1 MHWNDQHLK
10 MPHISPLQARW
21 NLLQQLMVQFE
32 DPGNVAH
39 QFQLATMGHMTIF
52 FDLTSW
58 GSLSAKMRVSV
69 WLKQKTRG
77 SADHKSKYLL
87 QGIEQS
93 MISSILCTELSPPFH
108 RHAYNPY
115 WERERDPKP
124 TRSNIN
130 YNQRSS
136 LFNLCVCGCRRMLHG
151 SIFH

>member
-10 MPHISPLQARW
+10 TPHISPLQARW

-115 WERERDPKP
+115 WEREREIQNQHVPILI
-124 TRSNIN
+124 TIN
-130 YNQRSS
+130 GLHYSI
-136 LFNLCVCGCRRMLHG
+136 CVCGCCRMLHG